1 MNSSLVQACLRRAA
15 GMLYLIGLLS
25 AGSTALAQ
33 DVSAPWFIP
42 GDAAFST
49 PLSQTVVFG
58 RLRSPQLDH
67 AMDYYAYLPP
77 GYGVDDWRRYPVVYM
92 HDGGELFRAG
102 RMGAVWPEDDR
113 SILPPSWDLE
123 AVLDGYFSDHPNDA
137 AIVVA
142 IDTTQRVEH
151 FSPWSWTPAN
161 DARGRAYIDFIIHTL
176 KPHIDRQFST
186 RAGRHGTAMLGS
198 SLGGIITAYALV
210 KYPEVIAS
218 AATLS
223 PVLTDNVLG
232 EELNRYAALRGPLEP
247 VRLYMDMG
255 AGESPR
261 MHEALQRFSET
272 LVSRGFEVDAVRV
285 EVIEDGT
292 HRPESWRQRVP
303 DALAFLLDEDVR

>member
-1 MNSSLVQACLRRAA
+1 MKSMFTALLCLVSLIC
-15 GMLYLIGLLS
+15 
-25 AGSTALAQ
+25 AGSAASAQ
-33 DVSAPWFIP
+33 DVSAPWFTP

-49 PLSQTVVFG
+49 PLSDSVIFG
-58 RLRSPQLDH
+58 RLRSPQLDR
-67 AMDYYAYLPP
+67 AMDYYIYLPP
-77 GYGVDDWRRYPVVYM
+77 GFGVDDWRRYPVVYM

-113 SILPPSWDLE
+113 SVLPPSWDLE
-123 AVLDGYFSDHPNDA
+123 TVLDGYFADHPNDA
-137 AIVVA
+137 AIIVA

-151 FSPWSWTPAN
+151 FSPWPWTPAN
-161 DARGRAYIDFIIHTL
+161 DAHGRAYIDFIIHTL
-176 KPHIDRQFST
+176 KPHMDAHFPT
-186 RAGRHGTAMLGS
+186 VAGRHATAMLGS

-218 AATLS
+218 AAALS

-261 MHEALQRFSET
+261 MHAALQRFSET
-272 LVSRGFEVDAVRV
+272 LVDRGFDVDAVRV
-285 EVIEDGT
+285 ALIEDGT
-292 HRPESWRQRVP
+292 HRPESWRQRLP
-303 DALAFLLDEDVR
+303 DALAFLLQDADQP

>member
-1 MNSSLVQACLRRAA
+1 MQMMTILFSLISFLC
-15 GMLYLIGLLS
+15 
-25 AGSTALAQ
+25 AGSVASGQ
-33 DVSAPWFIP
+33 DVSAPWFTP

-49 PLSQTVVFG
+49 PLSDSVVFG
-58 RLRSPQLDH
+58 RLRSPQLDR
-67 AMDYYAYLPP
+67 AMDYYVYLPP

-113 SILPPSWDLE
+113 SVLPPSWDLE
-123 AVLDGYFSDHPNDA
+123 GVLDGYFEDHPNDA
-137 AIVVA
+137 AIIVA

-151 FSPWSWTPAN
+151 FSPWPWTPAN
-161 DARGRAYIDFIIHTL
+161 DAQGRAYIDFIIHTL
-176 KPHIDRQFST
+176 KPHVDAQFAT
-186 RAGRHGTAMLGS
+186 LAGRHDTAMLGS

-210 KYPEVIAS
+210 KYPEVIGS

-232 EELNRYAALRGPLEP
+232 AQLNRYAALRGPLEP

-261 MHEALQRFSET
+261 MHEALQRFRMT
-272 LVSRGFEVDAVRV
+272 LVERGFDVDAVRV
-285 EVIEDGT
+285 AVIEGGT
-292 HRPESWRQRVP
+292 HRPESWRQRLP
-303 DALAFLLDEDVR
+303 DALAFLLQDADQP